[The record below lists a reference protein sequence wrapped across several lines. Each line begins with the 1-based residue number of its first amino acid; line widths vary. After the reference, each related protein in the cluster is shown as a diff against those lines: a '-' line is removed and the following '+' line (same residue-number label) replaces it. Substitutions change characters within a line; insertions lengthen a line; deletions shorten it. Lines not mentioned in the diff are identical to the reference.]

1 MFICLMPPLPPLVT
15 HMHIPCSFSHIWK
28 GGGWGE
34 DNSENVRGGLVHKRV
49 ENTNMT
55 DCISSLQTL
64 LNTSKDNFFFFE
76 YVEWGI
82 KNPSFRT
89 DVTNVHITLVKSAHT
104 KSFSQKNYFTS

>member
-1 MFICLMPPLPPLVT
+1 LAG
-15 HMHIPCSFSHIWK
+15 

-64 LNTSKDNFFFFE
+64 LNTSKDNFFSLNMLNGASKIRLF
-76 YVEWGI
+76 V
-82 KNPSFRT
+82 
-89 DVTNVHITLVKSAHT
+89 LM
-104 KSFSQKNYFTS
+104 SQMYISP

>member
-1 MFICLMPPLPPLVT
+1 ME
-15 HMHIPCSFSHIWK
+15 

-64 LNTSKDNFFFFE
+64 LNTSKDNFFSLNMLNGASEIHLF
-76 YVEWGI
+76 V
-82 KNPSFRT
+82 
-89 DVTNVHITLVKSAHT
+89 LM
-104 KSFSQKNYFTS
+104 SQMYISP